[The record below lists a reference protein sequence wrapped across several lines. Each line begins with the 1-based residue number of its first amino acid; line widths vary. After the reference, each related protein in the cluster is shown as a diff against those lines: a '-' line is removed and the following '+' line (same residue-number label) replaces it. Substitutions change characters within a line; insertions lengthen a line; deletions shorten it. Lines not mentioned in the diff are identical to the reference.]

1 MSATDL
7 GQATLAQAYYVSRKK
22 DDRCTF
28 FKQKG
33 KLKDSTPEKCHLV
46 GKALF
51 KSLVDNPTTQ
61 FYCDF

>member
-7 GQATLAQAYYVSRKK
+7 GQATLAQAYYVSGKK

-33 KLKDSTPEKCHLV
+33 KLKDSTPEKM
-46 GKALF
+46 
-51 KSLVDNPTTQ
+51 SLGRESLI
-61 FYCDF
+61 